1 MYIQSC
7 TKGCAAHFLCTVCK
21 SNIQE
26 TSQRKLLTKLSLT
39 IYKMHNS
46 LIIRKDFITYR
57 IREDLYLSIHMTLN
71 KVPKNILFFLFLQ
84 KNIGCGY
91 SLEVPHQRV
100 PHSLCFQGEIRKVVC
115 EYHPPPH
122 LCTPPPPPPTPL
134 LSELC
139 IQADDSLLHLLIQ
152 KNSSS
157 VIKQWNK
164 FYFRCMD
171 TLQGRSLSSKYLP
184 PFSKGAKMK
193 ELTPH
198 INNKYFSFKSSQLR
212 KDSCKNSFLDTSV
225 SRRTKYLL
233 W

>member
-1 MYIQSC
+1 MN
-7 TKGCAAHFLCTVCK
+7 TT
-21 SNIQE
+21 
-26 TSQRKLLTKLSLT
+26 
-39 IYKMHNS
+39 
-46 LIIRKDFITYR
+46 
-57 IREDLYLSIHMTLN
+57 
-71 KVPKNILFFLFLQ
+71 
-84 KNIGCGY
+84 
-91 SLEVPHQRV
+91 PH
-100 PHSLCFQGEIRKVVC
+100 
-115 EYHPPPH
+115 
-122 LCTPPPPPPTPL
+122 TPPPPPPPTHTHTHTL

-184 PFSKGAKMK
+184 PFSKRTKMK

-212 KDSCKNSFLDTSV
+212 KDSCTNSFLDTSV

-233 W
+233 WWSPFDKIGKPIQSLYPFT